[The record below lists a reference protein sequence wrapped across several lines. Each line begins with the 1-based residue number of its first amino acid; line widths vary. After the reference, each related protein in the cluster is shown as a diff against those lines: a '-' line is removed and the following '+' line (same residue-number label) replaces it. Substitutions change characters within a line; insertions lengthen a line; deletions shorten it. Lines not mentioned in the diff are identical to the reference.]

1 MKIILTLQKKGLKMS
16 RIYRNIYMR
25 CVKQD
30 ISNKDVHHIDLNHNN
45 NDISNLVA
53 VSKSFHRRLHRFYHD
68 CEILDILE
76 KYENDGI
83 IKYYSK
89 SPLTAV
95 KDRWI
100 NAKNYKKRFDFL
112 KIENKITNEIP
123 ELMKE
128 LDLALKEKNKM
139 LM

>member
-1 MKIILTLQKKGLKMS
+1 MS
-16 RIYRNIYMR
+16 RIYRNIYMK

-30 ISNKDVHHIDLNHNN
+30 IKNKDVHHMNLNHNDN
-45 NDISNLVA
+45 KISNLVA
-53 VSKSFHRRLHRFYHD
+53 VSKELHKRIHRFFLN

-76 KYENDGI
+76 KYKKDGI
-83 IKYYSK
+83 NRYYST
-89 SPLTAV
+89 SQYTAV

-100 NAKNYKKRFDFL
+100 NAKNYKKRFDFF
-112 KIENKITNEIP
+112 KIENKIINEIP

>member
-1 MKIILTLQKKGLKMS
+1 MS
-16 RIYRNIYMR
+16 RIYRNFYKYNT
-25 CVKQD
+25 KQD
-30 ISNKDVHHIDLNHNN
+30 IADKDIHHINLNHNDN
-45 NDISNLVA
+45 KLSNLVA
-53 VSKSFHRRLHRFYHD
+53 VPKELHKRIHRFFLN

-76 KYENDGI
+76 KYKKDGI
-83 IKYYSK
+83 NRYYST
-89 SPLTAV
+89 SNYTAV
-95 KDRWI
+95 KNRWV

-112 KIENKITNEIP
+112 EIENKITNEIP

>member
-1 MKIILTLQKKGLKMS
+1 MS
-16 RIYRNIYMR
+16 RIYRNIYMK

-30 ISNKDVHHIDLNHNN
+30 IKNKDVHHINLNHNDN
-45 NDISNLVA
+45 KISNLVA
-53 VSKSFHRRLHRFYHD
+53 VSKELHKRIHRFFLN

-76 KYENDGI
+76 KYKKDGI
-83 IKYYSK
+83 NRYYSTSK
-89 SPLTAV
+89 YTAV
-95 KDRWI
+95 KNRWV